1 VPLFAADALAD
12 RAESWLENHPV
23 RVIISDFGQAE
34 FVAALGRKVR
44 SRALTEAEATTAMEN
59 FGQWTAT
66 SCQRVHVVSEDIAQA
81 TIWLRQFDLNLRAPD
96 AIHLAITRRL
106 GAELATF
113 DVGMAAAAR
122 RLGVVLAL
130 P

>member
-12 RAESWLENHPV
+12 RAESWLENRPV

-44 SRALTEAEATTAMEN
+44 SRALTEADAVAAIEN
-59 FGQWTAT
+59 FGHWTAT
-66 SCQRVHVVSEDIAQA
+66 SCQRVHVASGDIAQA
-81 TIWLRQFDLNLRAPD
+81 TFWLRQFDLNLRAPD
-96 AIHLAITRRL
+96 AIHLATAHRL

-113 DVGMAAAAR
+113 DAGMAAAAR